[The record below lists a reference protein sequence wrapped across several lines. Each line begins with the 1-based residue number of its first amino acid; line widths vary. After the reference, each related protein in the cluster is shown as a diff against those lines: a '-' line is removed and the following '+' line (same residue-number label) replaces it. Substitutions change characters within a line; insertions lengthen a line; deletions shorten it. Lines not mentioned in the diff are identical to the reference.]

1 VCSTPIGID
10 SVTLSPIDILHREG
24 SLYDVAKMLGDTVET
39 VERHYAP
46 FVTELRERVRDL
58 LQTGTGIEES
68 ANIAS
73 KRLQTPRLKVI

>member
-1 VCSTPIGID
+1 MCSTPIGID

-46 FVTELRERVRDL
+46 FLTELRERVRDL

>member
-46 FVTELRERVRDL
+46 FLTELRERVRDL

>member
-1 VCSTPIGID
+1 MCSTPIGID